1 MPTIDVDYAELQK
14 MLGIDLK
21 RDSEKIDE
29 VLAFAKGEVKLFD
42 EKTGI
47 MNIEIKDTN
56 RPDLWNIEGLVRTLR
71 GFLGIDKGLRHYSL
85 GKSVAE
91 VYVDKRLKNIR
102 PYIGCSIVKNMKMAD
117 PVIRGIMQLQDK
129 LDHTYG
135 RNRRKTSIGLY
146 NLDLVKPPL
155 SYTVVKPAE
164 ASFVPLGFEKR
175 MNLKE
180 ILVEHPK
187 GMEYGEIVSRHPV
200 FPLLL
205 DSEKKILSFPPIIN
219 SNDLGKV
226 TEETR
231 NILVEVTGT
240 VHETVLNALKIVTLS
255 LIDRG
260 GRAYSATVHY
270 EEDNLTE
277 VTPSFDTT
285 RMNLEIGYTNKILDL
300 DLTAKQIAE
309 LLAKAG
315 YGVETVEKD
324 KLTVQ
329 IPCYRIDIMHPIDVV
344 EDVAIAYG
352 YNNIKP
358 FWRKLPTTGAARP
371 EQTFLDTARELMIGL
386 GFQEILTYNMTN
398 PQSLFTK
405 MNLKKQKTV
414 ELANPKVQ
422 TLTCLRSWLL
432 PSLMEF
438 FSCNLHIEYPQK
450 IFELGPVTVLDEKAE
465 TRTRDDDTL
474 AAAVSHGNAS
484 FTEVKSILDALLMNL
499 GLRWQIRGVKH
510 PSFIE
515 GRAGT
520 VTVDKTEVGMIGE
533 VHPQVLQNWTL
544 ENPVAAFELNMYKIN
559 KIRRKHRVENR
570 NV

>member
-29 VLAFAKGEVKLFD
+29 VLAFAKSEVKLFD

-71 GFLGIDKGLRHYSL
+71 GFLGLDEGLRHYSI

-102 PYIGCSIVKNMKMAD
+102 PYIGCSIVKNLKMTD

-146 NLDLVKPPL
+146 NLDLMKPPL
-155 SYTVVKPAE
+155 SYTVVKPTE
-164 ASFVPLGFEKR
+164 ASFVPLGFEKK

-187 GMEYGEIVSRHPV
+187 GIEYGQIVSRHPV

-240 VHETVLNALKIVTLS
+240 VHETVLNTLKIVTLS

-260 GRAYSATVHY
+260 GKAYSATVHY

-285 RMNLEIGYTNKILDL
+285 KMKLEVEYTNKILDL
-300 DLTAKQIAE
+300 DLTAKQIAT
-309 LLAKAG
+309 LLAKAS

-324 KLTVQ
+324 RLIVQ
-329 IPCYRIDIMHPIDVV
+329 IPCYRTDIMHPIDIV

-358 FWRKLPTTGAARP
+358 FWRKLPTTGGARP
-371 EQTFLDTARELMIGL
+371 EQAFLDTARELMIGL
-386 GFQEILTYNMTN
+386 GFQEILSYNMTN

-450 IFELGPVTVLDEKAE
+450 IFELGPVTVLDKKAE

-484 FTEVKSILDALLMNL
+484 FTEAKSILDALLMNL
-499 GLRWQIRGVKH
+499 GLQWQIREVKH

-520 VTVDKTEVGMIGE
+520 VTVDKTEVGIIGE

-544 ENPVAAFELNMYKIN
+544 ENPVAAFELNMLEIN
-559 KIRRKHRVENR
+559 KIRRKH
-570 NV
+570 

>member
-29 VLAFAKGEVKLFD
+29 VLAFAKSEVKLFD

-71 GFLGIDKGLRHYSL
+71 GFLGIDKGLRHYSI

-91 VYVDKRLKNIR
+91 VYVDKRLENIR
-102 PYIGCSIVKNMKMAD
+102 PYIGCSIVKNMKMTD

-146 NLDLVKPPL
+146 NLDLMKPPL
-155 SYTVVKPAE
+155 SYTVVKPTE

-187 GMEYGEIVSRHPV
+187 GIEYGEIVSRHPV

-324 KLTVQ
+324 RLIVQ

-358 FWRKLPTTGAARP
+358 FWRKLPTTGGARP
-371 EQTFLDTARELMIGL
+371 EQAFLDTARELMIGL

-484 FTEVKSILDALLMNL
+484 FTEAKSILDALLMNL

-544 ENPVAAFELNMYKIN
+544 ENPVAAFELNMHKIN
-559 KIRRKHRVENR
+559 KIRRKH
-570 NV
+570 

>member
-91 VYVDKRLKNIR
+91 VYVDKRLENIR
-102 PYIGCSIVKNMKMAD
+102 PYIGCSIVKNMKMTD

-146 NLDLVKPPL
+146 NLDLMKPPL
-155 SYTVVKPAE
+155 SYTVAKPTE

-175 MNLKE
+175 MNLKQ

-187 GMEYGEIVSRHPV
+187 GIEYGEIVSRHPV

-324 KLTVQ
+324 RLIVQ
-329 IPCYRIDIMHPIDVV
+329 IPCYRIDIMHPIDMV

-358 FWRKLPTTGAARP
+358 FWRKLPTAGGARP
-371 EQTFLDTARELMIGL
+371 EQASLDTARELMIGL

-398 PQSLFTK
+398 SQSLFTK
-405 MNLKKQKTV
+405 MNLKKQKIV

-438 FSCNLHIEYPQK
+438 FSCNLHIEHPQK

-499 GLRWQIRGVKH
+499 GLRWQIREVKH
-510 PSFIE
+510 PSFIA

-520 VTVDKTEVGMIGE
+520 VTIYKTEVGMIGE

-559 KIRRKHRVENR
+559 KIRRKH
-570 NV
+570 

>member
-29 VLAFAKGEVKLFD
+29 VLAFAKSEVKLFD

-71 GFLGIDKGLRHYSL
+71 GFLGIDKGLRHYSI

-91 VYVDKRLKNIR
+91 VYVDKRLENIR
-102 PYIGCSIVKNMKMAD
+102 PYIGCSIVKNMKMTD

-146 NLDLVKPPL
+146 NLDLMKPPL
-155 SYTVVKPAE
+155 SYTVVKPTE

-187 GMEYGEIVSRHPV
+187 GIEYGEIVSRHPV

-324 KLTVQ
+324 RLIVQ
-329 IPCYRIDIMHPIDVV
+329 IPCYRIDIMHPIDMV

-358 FWRKLPTTGAARP
+358 FWRKLPTAGGARP
-371 EQTFLDTARELMIGL
+371 EQAFLDTVRELMIGL

-484 FTEVKSILDALLMNL
+484 FTEAKSILDALLMNL

-544 ENPVAAFELNMYKIN
+544 ENPVAAFELNMHKIN
-559 KIRRKHRVENR
+559 KIRRKH
-570 NV
+570 

>member
-29 VLAFAKGEVKLFD
+29 VLAFAKSEVKLFD

-85 GKSVAE
+85 GKSVVE
-91 VYVDKRLKNIR
+91 VYVDKRLENIR
-102 PYIGCSIVKNMKMAD
+102 PYIGCSIVKNMKMTD

-146 NLDLVKPPL
+146 NLDLMKPPL
-155 SYTVVKPAE
+155 SYTVVKPTE

-187 GMEYGEIVSRHPV
+187 GIEYGEIVSRHPV

-324 KLTVQ
+324 KLIVQ
-329 IPCYRIDIMHPIDVV
+329 IPCYRIDIMHPIDMV

-352 YNNIKP
+352 YDNIKP
-358 FWRKLPTTGAARP
+358 FWRKLPTTGGARP
-371 EQTFLDTARELMIGL
+371 EQAFLDTARELMIGL

-465 TRTRDDDTL
+465 TRTRDDETL

-533 VHPQVLQNWTL
+533 VHPQVLENWTL

-559 KIRRKHRVENR
+559 KIRRKH
-570 NV
+570 

>member
-29 VLAFAKGEVKLFD
+29 VLAFAKSEVKLFD

-71 GFLGIDKGLRHYSL
+71 GFLGIEKGLRHYSI

-146 NLDLVKPPL
+146 NLDLMKPPL
-155 SYTVVKPAE
+155 SYTVVKPTE

-187 GMEYGEIVSRHPV
+187 GIEYGEIVSPHPV

-324 KLTVQ
+324 KLIVQ
-329 IPCYRIDIMHPIDVV
+329 IPCYRIDIMHPIDMV

-352 YNNIKP
+352 YDNIKP
-358 FWRKLPTTGAARP
+358 FWRKLPTTGGARP
-371 EQTFLDTARELMIGL
+371 EQAFLDTAGELMIGL

-484 FTEVKSILDALLMNL
+484 FTEIKSTLDALLMNL
-499 GLRWQIRGVKH
+499 GLQWQIRGVKH

-533 VHPQVLQNWTL
+533 VHPQVLENWTL

-559 KIRRKHRVENR
+559 KIRRKH
-570 NV
+570 

>member
-102 PYIGCSIVKNMKMAD
+102 PYIGCSIVKNLKMTD

-146 NLDLVKPPL
+146 NLDLMKPPL
-155 SYTVVKPAE
+155 SYTVVKPTE

-187 GMEYGEIVSRHPV
+187 GIEYGEIVSRHPV

-231 NILVEVTGT
+231 NILIEVTGT

-315 YGVETVEKD
+315 YGVETVQKD
-324 KLTVQ
+324 RLIVQ
-329 IPCYRIDIMHPIDVV
+329 IPCYRIDIMHPIDIV
-344 EDVAIAYG
+344 EDVAVAYG

-358 FWRKLPTTGAARP
+358 FWRKLPTTGGARP
-371 EQTFLDTARELMIGL
+371 EQAFLDTARELMIGL

-474 AAAVSHGNAS
+474 AAAVSHGNAG
-484 FTEVKSILDALLMNL
+484 FTEAKSILDALLMNL
-499 GLRWQIRGVKH
+499 GMRWQIRGVKH

-559 KIRRKHRVENR
+559 KIRRKH
-570 NV
+570 

>member
-1 MPTIDVDYAELQK
+1 MPTIDVDYAELRK

-47 MNIEIKDTN
+47 MNVEIKDTN

-85 GKSVAE
+85 GKSLVE
-91 VYVDKRLKNIR
+91 VYVDKRLENIR
-102 PYIGCSIVKNMKMAD
+102 PYIGCSIVKNMKMTD

-146 NLDLVKPPL
+146 NFDLMKPPL
-155 SYTVVKPAE
+155 SYTVVKPTE

-187 GMEYGEIVSRHPV
+187 GIEYGEIVSRHPV

-219 SNDLGKV
+219 SNDLGKI

-240 VHETVLNALKIVTLS
+240 VHETVLNTLKIVTLS

-260 GRAYSATVHY
+260 GSAYSATVHY

-300 DLTAKQIAE
+300 DLTAKQIVG

-315 YGVETVEKD
+315 YGVEKVEKG

-329 IPCYRIDIMHPIDVV
+329 IPCYRIDIMHPIDIV

-358 FWRKLPTTGAARP
+358 FWRKLPTTGGARP
-371 EQTFLDTARELMIGL
+371 EQAFLDTARELMIGL

-398 PQSLFTK
+398 PQSLYTK

-438 FSCNLHIEYPQK
+438 FSCNLHVECPQK

-474 AAAVSHGNAS
+474 AVAVSHGNAN
-484 FTEVKSILDALLMNL
+484 FTEAKSILDALLMNL
-499 GLRWQIRGVKH
+499 GLQWQIREVKH
-510 PSFIE
+510 PTFIE
-515 GRAGT
+515 GRVGT
-520 VTVDKTEVGMIGE
+520 VTVDKTEVGIIGE

-544 ENPVAAFELNMYKIN
+544 ENPVAAFELNLYKTN
-559 KIRRKHRVENR
+559 KIRRKH
-570 NV
+570 

>member
-42 EKTGI
+42 EKTGV

-91 VYVDKRLKNIR
+91 VYVDKRLINIR

-117 PVIRGIMQLQDK
+117 HVIRGIMQLQDK

-315 YGVETVEKD
+315 YGVETVQKD
-324 KLTVQ
+324 KLIVQ
-329 IPCYRIDIMHPIDVV
+329 IPCYRIDIMHPIDMV

-352 YNNIKP
+352 YDNIKP
-358 FWRKLPTTGAARP
+358 FWRKLPTTGGARP

-484 FTEVKSILDALLMNL
+484 FTEAKSILDALLMNL

-520 VTVDKTEVGMIGE
+520 VTVDKTEVGIIGE

-559 KIRRKHRVENR
+559 KIRRKH
-570 NV
+570 